1 MNWIF
6 ELAKWSHVAAGIMAL
21 VIAPVAM
28 FVRKGG
34 ATHRRWGKV
43 YFWAM
48 ATIFATALIML
59 VFKPVIFLLAVA
71 VLSFYAALAGYRV
84 LNRKLPSQ
92 RPGLLDWAAAA
103 LAATVGLMLIVW
115 GSGLLPGTGGTIGV
129 VRALGLVFGIMIIL
143 QAGGDLQRFRSAPDD
158 KNHWWYTHMD
168 RMLSSY
174 IGLTTAF
181 LIQTVAPR
189 LVQAGMPE
197 SWIWVVWVAPG
208 VIGGFL
214 VSAWVARYRRA
225 FGSRGS
231 AAAGE
236 VAGLS
241 IESKSLR

>member
-6 ELAKWSHVAAGIMAL
+6 ELAKWLHVAAGIIAL
-21 VIAPVAM
+21 VVAPVAM
-28 FVRKGG
+28 IVRKGG

-84 LNRKLPSQ
+84 LARKHPRQ
-92 RPGLLDWAAAA
+92 CPGLLDWAAAA
-103 LAATVGLMLIVW
+103 LSAAVGLMLIVW
-115 GSGLLPGTGGTIGV
+115 GAGLLPGSGGTIGV
-129 VRALGLVFGIMIIL
+129 VRALGLVFGVMIVL
-143 QAGGDLQRFRSAPDD
+143 QAGGDLRRFRAAPDD
-158 KNHWWYTHMD
+158 RNHWWYTHMD

-189 LVQAGMPE
+189 LVQAGLPE
-197 SWIWVVWVAPG
+197 SWIWVVWVAPA

-214 VSAWVARYRRA
+214 VSAWVARYRKTFRTQGA
-225 FGSRGS
+225 ITGREATELLG
-231 AAAGE
+231 
-236 VAGLS
+236 
-241 IESKSLR
+241 